1 MRGLVFVAIDAV
13 FALLQTLASLRF
25 WWTSKP
31 QSRPRELSGG
41 GRLAHLAI
49 VFAEPRCPIRMGQ
62 VTEIIEW
69 WVI

>member
-1 MRGLVFVAIDAV
+1 MRAIVFIAIDSF

-31 QSRPRELSGG
+31 QSRPREPSGG
-41 GRLAHLAI
+41 GRLAQLGI

-69 WVI
+69 WGI